1 MGSTINAA
9 SSLSLFSVQAAGQL
23 YVSRTV
29 MKIVGFWPWS
39 FVTGGRRS
47 FPLLTGY
54 GLRHT
59 LARLELEMTRA
70 TKLNMLN
77 QKRATKLN
85 MLNEMRA
92 TKLNMLNQ
100 KRATKLNTLN
110 QTRMTIKI

>member
-1 MGSTINAA
+1 
-9 SSLSLFSVQAAGQL
+9 
-23 YVSRTV
+23 
-29 MKIVGFWPWS
+29 
-39 FVTGGRRS
+39 
-47 FPLLTGY
+47 LLTDY

-85 MLNEMRA
+85 MLNQKRA

-100 KRATKLNTLN
+100 
-110 QTRMTIKI
+110 TRMTIKI